1 MLDREVTVINPLGLH
16 ARAAAQLV
24 RLANTF
30 CSDVRLKREDM
41 AVDVDAKSILNVLY
55 IAASKGVELHII
67 TNGQD
72 EAEAMSAVEA
82 LFTSGFG
89 EI

>member
-1 MLDREVTVINPLGLH
+1 MLDRTVTVINPLGLH

-24 RLANTF
+24 RLASTF
-30 CSDVRLKREDM
+30 QCSIALKRDDTGIE
-41 AVDVDAKSILNVLY
+41 ADAKSILNVLY
-55 IAASKGVELHII
+55 VAASKGVELRVI
-67 TNGQD
+67 TDGSD
-72 EAEAMSAVEA
+72 EHEAMAAVVH